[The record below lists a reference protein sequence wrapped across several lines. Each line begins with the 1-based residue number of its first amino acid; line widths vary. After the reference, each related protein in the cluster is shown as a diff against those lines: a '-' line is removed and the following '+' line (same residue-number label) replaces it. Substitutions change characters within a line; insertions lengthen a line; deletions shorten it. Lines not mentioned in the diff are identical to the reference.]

1 VPSYVHNQLLTAG
14 GMDCLAKCNATRG
27 GGTPPVGHTHT
38 FIQCTPHYHTDMR
51 WPGARHMSTHNNNLA
66 NPPGP
71 RSSCVHT
78 KGCPNAL
85 QARLRRCSC
94 CDNST
99 NCKVLSNSC
108 GHSK

>member
-1 VPSYVHNQLLTAG
+1 MSTINSLVQEAWTARQKFFSHQRDGPTGWSY
-14 GMDCLAKCNATRG
+14 
-27 GGTPPVGHTHT
+27 TH
-38 FIQCTPHYHTDMR
+38 IHMLNPHYHVDMQ
-51 WPGARHMSTHNNNLA
+51 WLGPRHMSTHNNNLA
-66 NPPGP
+66 NPTGP

-78 KGCPNAL
+78 KGCTNAL

-94 CDNST
+94 CYNST